1 MNYALV
7 LGMHGAGF
15 WRFPYAQ
22 DGQSP
27 GPVFLC
33 LSLHW
38 QKSDNGFYFTHIQI
52 CNKMPNSVRIVQT
65 NHHFVHVAFL
75 NLEIVQL
82 SHCLALPACYPSLF
96 SAHYGSTLMPAA
108 PLRDSQPHCWQPWP
122 ALEAEVWLGVSGV
135 PLGLHALSF
144 PTLPWSRL
152 WASWQGDLWNS
163 QPPTP
168 DPSWLRNSHTPGSLK
183 CPGLI
188 LLFPQWQRRLSKM
201 LWPHSVLNKDVLRH

>member
-65 NHHFVHVAFL
+65 NHHFVDVAFL

-82 SHCLALPACYPSLF
+82 SHCLALPACYPHCSLLIWEY
-96 SAHYGSTLMPAA
+96 SYASSPSQGTL
-108 PLRDSQPHCWQPWP
+108 S
-122 ALEAEVWLGVSGV
+122 
-135 PLGLHALSF
+135 
-144 PTLPWSRL
+144 PTVDNHGLPWKQRPGLESVVSL
-152 WASWQGDLWNS
+152 WACMPCPF
-163 QPPTP
+163 QP
-168 DPSWLRNSHTPGSLK
+168 
-183 CPGLI
+183 CPGAGFDQAGRETCGTASHPPLT
-188 LLFPQWQRRLSKM
+188 Q
-201 LWPHSVLNKDVLRH
+201 VG